1 MTIFTRK
8 RLIVAALVAAFLVV
22 ISVIAA
28 VSKSSPTAA
37 PTVAVAP
44 AAGGVPSSLW
54 YWTMAVSPK
63 DPNVLVLG
71 TANGLYRS
79 ADGGKTWAPTGPK
92 SVNETSLVEAGDTMY
107 AGGVHV
113 TPTTS
118 AVIRKGTARAASDGP
133 AVLSSSTDGG
143 VTWQTLQPK
152 GLPSVSIQSLATD
165 PSNTSSLYALTNT
178 GKLYRSIDS
187 AKTFQLFD
195 AKLGIAPWAIAI
207 TQGNQFVSG
216 DMDSGPHTSANGKSW
231 TPTPYTDLR
240 KGKMVMEYAVQP
252 DAPNHV
258 LMTSIGIESST
269 DGGKTW
275 HPALKSQTMF
285 GPVAWAAS
293 SPKIAYAIDFDSIL
307 WRSAD
312 SGKTWKKV

>member
-1 MTIFTRK
+1 
-8 RLIVAALVAAFLVV
+8 
-22 ISVIAA
+22 
-28 VSKSSPTAA
+28 
-37 PTVAVAP
+37 
-44 AAGGVPSSLW
+44 
-54 YWTMAVSPK
+54 
-63 DPNVLVLG
+63 
-71 TANGLYRS
+71 
-79 ADGGKTWAPTGPK
+79 
-92 SVNETSLVEAGDTMY
+92 MY